1 MRAPVADGERILVV
15 DDSPTTVEVI
25 VRNLMDRGYRVWS
38 ALSVTE
44 AIRMLESAT
53 VDLVITDM
61 KMPGIGGLE
70 LVRHVRENFQDT
82 QVVMITGYPSI
93 DSAVEAVKSGA
104 DEYLAK
110 PFTDEELLS
119 AVEKVLARQRLH
131 RPDEPLPDG
140 EAGSFQGILGRS
152 EPMQEVYRAIH
163 KAASTPATVLI
174 SGESGTGKEL
184 IARAIHYSS
193 RRSSARFVPVNCGGI
208 PEGLL
213 ESELFGHMKGAFT
226 GATESRAGFFQTA
239 DGGTILL
246 DEVSETS
253 LAMQVKLLRVLQDG
267 EVFMV
272 GSTRPREVNV
282 RILAATNKELQTLIA
297 KGLFREDLFFRLNVI
312 SIVAPP
318 LRERPEDIVQLSR
331 YFIDKF
337 ASEYDLPAPHLNG
350 RVEEALLQ
358 YPWPGNVRELEN
370 LMQRLV
376 VMNPGEAIKV
386 PHLPKYMRFTVTGER
401 GLDRTLAEVEREHIR
416 NVLALVGGNKTQAA
430 RILGIDR
437 KTLRQKLKR
446 LEN

>member
-1 MRAPVADGERILVV
+1 MADGERILVV

-119 AVEKVLARQRLH
+119 AVEKVLTRQRLH
-131 RPDEPLPDG
+131 RPDEPLSVG
-140 EAGSFQGILGRS
+140 EAGSFHGILGRS
-152 EPMQEVYRAIH
+152 EPMRGVYRAIH

-193 RRSSARFVPVNCGGI
+193 PRSSARFVAVNCGGI

-282 RILAATNKELQTLIA
+282 RVLAATNKELQTLIA

-312 SIVAPP
+312 RIVAPP

-337 ASEYDLPAPHLNG
+337 ASEYDLTAPQLNG
-350 RVEEALLQ
+350 RVDEALLQ

-376 VMNPGEAIKV
+376 VMSPGEAIKM
-386 PHLPKYMRFTVTGER
+386 PHLPRYMRFTVASER

-416 NVLALVGGNKTQAA
+416 NVLAQVGGNKTQAA

-446 LEN
+446 LEG